1 MNYTE
6 FSEKLWLEYKVQRHT
21 ITEKPA
27 FEILLR
33 AFPALLVAQ
42 ADGFADASELQRVD
56 EIINFLCRKENIP
69 TNSADWR
76 SEVRYLV
83 IDSAYWRQSFLE
95 ALHLMLKER
104 PELYFEQAEFMYA
117 VAAASTGDVV
127 SNILLK
133 MKRAPLKESSELPA
147 LISDKERQEIDRI
160 IQELGFGEA
169 PDALAYLHHLLD
181 QSHG

>member
-6 FSEKLWLEYKVQRHT
+6 VSDKLWQEYKLQRHG
-21 ITEKPA
+21 ITDKAA

-56 EIINFLCRKENIP
+56 EIIDFLCKKENIAP
-69 TNSADWR
+69 NAADWR
-76 SEVRYLV
+76 AEVRYLV
-83 IDSAYWRQSFLE
+83 IDSAYWKQSFLE
-95 ALHLMLKER
+95 ALHLLLKER

-127 SNILLK
+127 SNILI
-133 MKRAPLKESSELPA
+133 RRHRPNPKEGGSFPA
-147 LISDKERQEIDRI
+147 LISEKERQEIE
-160 IQELGFGEA
+160 QLTKELGFECA
-169 PDALAYLHHLLD
+169 PKALAYLHQMLNQL
-181 QSHG
+181 HG

>member
-6 FSEKLWLEYKVQRHT
+6 ISDKLWREYKIQRHG
-21 ITEKPA
+21 IADKAA
-27 FEILLR
+27 FEVLLR

-56 EIINFLCRKENIP
+56 EIIDFLCKKENIAP
-69 TNSADWR
+69 NATDWR
-76 SEVRYLV
+76 AEVRYLV
-83 IDSAYWRQSFLE
+83 IDSAYWRQGFLE
-95 ALHLMLKER
+95 ALHLLLKER
-104 PELYFEQAEFMYA
+104 PDLYFEQAEFMYA

-133 MKRAPLKESSELPA
+133 MNRLNPKEGGSFPA
-147 LISDKERQEIDRI
+147 LISDKERQEIE
-160 IQELGFGEA
+160 QLTKELGFGNA
-169 PDALAYLHHLLD
+169 PEALAYLHRLLS